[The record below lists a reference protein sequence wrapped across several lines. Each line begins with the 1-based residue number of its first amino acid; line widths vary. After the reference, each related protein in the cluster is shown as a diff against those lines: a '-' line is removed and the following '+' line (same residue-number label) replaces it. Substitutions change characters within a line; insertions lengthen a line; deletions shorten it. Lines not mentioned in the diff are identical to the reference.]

1 MISRTWK
8 TGVMILSYLLVAVT
22 AFTVATLLRPAS
34 KLEQL
39 EGLIEQVYVDE
50 VDWEYAQD
58 SAARAMVEAL
68 PDGWSYYISADEYES
83 YVQDKDNEYVGV
95 GMTVI
100 VQDGAVTVQK
110 LEPAGSA
117 REAGVLPGDVIVA
130 VDGKSVEG
138 MDLYSVTQLV
148 RGEAGES
155 VTLSMQRDTQVL
167 DFTMERKHMQVQVVT
182 ATMLE
187 GNIGY
192 ITIANFNKDSAQ
204 QAMDAVDKLTGEGAT
219 ALIFDVRNNGGG
231 YKDEMVKLLD
241 YLLPEGDLFK
251 SVDYK
256 GSEEIDRSDDN
267 CVQLPMAVLINGES
281 YSAAEF
287 FAAALEE
294 YDWAVTVGEPT
305 VGKGHYQVTYRLDD
319 GSAVALS
326 IGKYF
331 TPKGVSL
338 ADAGGLKP
346 KVEVKVDQETAALIY
361 SGLLKPEEDP
371 QLQAA
376 VEALK

>member
-1 MISRTWK
+1 MRRYWK
-8 TGVMILSYLLVAVT
+8 TGVMILSYLLVAAV
-22 AFTVATLLRPAS
+22 AFTAAAVLRPES
-34 KLEQL
+34 KLERL
-39 EGLIEQVYVDE
+39 EDLIGQVYVE
-50 VDWEYAQD
+50 QVDWEKTEDA
-58 SAARAMVEAL
+58 AARALVDAL

-83 YVQDKDNEYVGV
+83 YAQNKDNEYVGV

-100 VQDGAVTVQK
+100 MQDGAVTVQK

-117 REAGVLPGDVIVA
+117 KEAGILPGDVIVA

-148 RGEAGES
+148 RGEAGKP
-155 VTLSMQRDTQVL
+155 VALRMGRDTQVL
-167 DFTMERKHMQVQVVT
+167 DFTLERKYMQVQVVN
-182 ATMLE
+182 ASMLE

-204 QAMDAVDKLTGEGAT
+204 QAIDGVKELTGKGAT
-219 ALIFDVRNNGGG
+219 ALVFDVRNNGGG

-256 GSEEIDRSDDN
+256 GKEVIDRSDEN
-267 CVQLPMAVLINGES
+267 CLQLPMAVLINGES

-287 FAAALEE
+287 FAAALES

-326 IGKYF
+326 IGKYY
-331 TPKGVSL
+331 TPEGISL

-346 KVEVKVDQETAALIY
+346 QVEVKVDEETAALIY
-361 SGLLKPEEDP
+361 SGLVKPEEDA